1 MVDEY
6 YDSAYA
12 DYPLKALT
20 KNTELT
26 TEVQQKVMYEID
38 SLLEAYFESTLD
50 DIKAAWKKDRGIGTG
65 DPEEADILAATVD
78 EDEIDVDE
86 EDDDDDGPTRE
97 FIFAWVY
104 KNMPRVIRDYL
115 NDEFCKSKPG
125 KRRTA
130 RFYIKK
136 DFIYLSQTGVNEEAC
151 YWPMNLD
158 QFAEELSDYP
168 MTEGA
173 MYCWAA
179 RDPAAGRGGD
189 KSPRRHLQA

>member
-136 DFIYLSQTGVNEEAC
+136 DFIYLSQTGVNEEAF

-173 MYCWAA
+173 MYC
-179 RDPAAGRGGD
+179 
-189 KSPRRHLQA
+189 

>member
-50 DIKAAWKKDRGIGTG
+50 DIKAAWKKDRGIWTE

-173 MYCWAA
+173 MYC
-179 RDPAAGRGGD
+179 
-189 KSPRRHLQA
+189 

>member
-65 DPEEADILAATVD
+65 
-78 EDEIDVDE
+78 
-86 EDDDDDGPTRE
+86 
-97 FIFAWVY
+97 
-104 KNMPRVIRDYL
+104 
-115 NDEFCKSKPG
+115 
-125 KRRTA
+125 
-130 RFYIKK
+130 
-136 DFIYLSQTGVNEEAC
+136 
-151 YWPMNLD
+151 
-158 QFAEELSDYP
+158 
-168 MTEGA
+168 
-173 MYCWAA
+173 
-179 RDPAAGRGGD
+179 RGSGG
-189 KSPRRHLQA
+189 S

>member
-1 MVDEY
+1 M
-6 YDSAYA
+6 
-12 DYPLKALT
+12 
-20 KNTELT
+20 T
-26 TEVQQKVMYEID
+26 TV
-38 SLLEAYFESTLD
+38 
-50 DIKAAWKKDRGIGTG
+50 
-65 DPEEADILAATVD
+65 
-78 EDEIDVDE
+78 
-86 EDDDDDGPTRE
+86 
-97 FIFAWVY
+97 
-104 KNMPRVIRDYL
+104 RVIRDYL

-173 MYCWAA
+173 MYC
-179 RDPAAGRGGD
+179 
-189 KSPRRHLQA
+189 